1 MGPEM
6 IFQNPSDLFPS
17 NDLTEVKN
25 SEFEAIN
32 DISDDFFNGMN
43 KMVKNTKKNENFS
56 KSLKNR
62 TGNFSKDLE
71 ILRIV

>member
-6 IFQNPSDLFPS
+6 IFQNPGDLLPS

-43 KMVKNTKKNENFS
+43 KIVKNRKRRNEILMF
-56 KSLKNR
+56 LNR
-62 TGNFSKDLE
+62 IGNFSKDLE
-71 ILRIV
+71 ISGIV

>member
-43 KMVKNTKKNENFS
+43 KIVKNRKRRNEILMF
-56 KSLKNR
+56 LNR
-62 TGNFSKDLE
+62 IGNFSKDLE
-71 ILRIV
+71 ISGIV

>member
-43 KMVKNTKKNENFS
+43 KMVKNRKKKKEILQF
-56 KSLKNR
+56 LNR
-62 TGNFSKDLE
+62 IGNSSKDLE
-71 ILRIV
+71 ILGIV